1 MSYLDDEDEDYQYR
15 YLGTRL
21 EEIVRLVDQKE
32 RLRSWLFRAT
42 FQLRK
47 RIAII
52 LSVIA
57 ILVAVIGVVYQARP
71 GGSYGVQHGESLP
84 NRSAYATGQWRLS
97 LPE

>member
-1 MSYLDDEDEDYQYR
+1 MSYLDDEDEDYQYQ

-21 EEIVRLVDQKE
+21 EEIVRLVDHKK
-32 RLRSWLFRAT
+32 RLGSWLFRAA

-57 ILVAVIGVVYQARP
+57 ILVAVIGVIYQAHP
-71 GGSYGVQHGESLP
+71 GGSYGVRYGESLH
-84 NRSAYATGQWRLS
+84 NHSAYATGQWRTG